1 MLLRPKATELKR
13 GSEKLIVVIAFDLV
27 VGMVLRLLGLVDFVA
42 LVVCLLLILLG
53 DVGGL

>member
-42 LVVCLLLILLG
+42 LVVYLLVLLG
-53 DVGGL
+53 DVRSL